1 VRTPQTKGITRHFDP
16 GIVALALVSAI
27 VLAATIV
34 LIATTALQIA
44 WSDSCFQWLAAT
56 MAAACAG
63 TGNTESLPAFPSRA
77 NSRDSYADT

>member
-16 GIVALALVSAI
+16 GIVALALVSAV

-44 WSDSCFQWLAAT
+44 WSNIAAFSGWQQRWLPHAQEPET
-56 MAAACAG
+56 
-63 TGNTESLPAFPSRA
+63 PSRF
-77 NSRDSYADT
+77 RHFGVGRYADT